1 MRSIHLQCNR
11 LPGGKTDISFSYCF
25 NGYVV
30 FEMNGG
36 SLTIVMGQGD
46 TDAIDSNGS
55 IYINGGTIDI
65 TAQSPFD
72 YDYAAEY
79 NGGTI
84 TVNGQQVDSIN
95 NSMMGGFGPMGGGFG
110 GGQNMSGGP
119 NMDGNQGMSGG
130 PGGNMSGGPGGQGGS
145 FGGGRF

>member
-95 NSMMGGFGPMGGGFG
+95 NSMMGGFGPMGG
-110 GGQNMSGGP
+110 
-119 NMDGNQGMSGG
+119 
-130 PGGNMSGGPGGQGGS
+130 
-145 FGGGRF
+145 